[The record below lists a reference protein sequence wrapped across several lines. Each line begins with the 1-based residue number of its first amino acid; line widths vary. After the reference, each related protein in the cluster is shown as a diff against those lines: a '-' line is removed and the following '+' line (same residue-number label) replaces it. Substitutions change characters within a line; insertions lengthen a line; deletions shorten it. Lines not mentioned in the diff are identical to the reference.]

1 MTTEVDNK
9 TVRAIGDRKSNAAL
23 IADCHRLGY
32 LKADDLVAD
41 VTYGLGRF
49 WTYWAPD
56 ALLASDL
63 DPLKSPCGL
72 SVDFTDLPFET
83 DELDAVVFDPP
94 YKFSGTSQVASDA
107 GYGIG
112 AYLSPDDRME
122 LIFAGVAEA
131 ARVARPGGKVFVKC
145 QDQVVSGRVVWQT
158 LEIAEFAGFQS
169 LDLID
174 MLHVSSYRPQPA
186 GRRQLHAR
194 RDYSTL
200 MVFEKMAGPK

>member
-49 WTYWAPD
+49 WSDWAPD

-83 DELDAVVFDPP
+83 DELDAVVLIRR
-94 YKFSGTSQVASDA
+94 TSLV
-107 GYGIG
+107 
-112 AYLSPDDRME
+112 
-122 LIFAGVAEA
+122 
-131 ARVARPGGKVFVKC
+131 
-145 QDQVVSGRVVWQT
+145 
-158 LEIAEFAGFQS
+158 
-169 LDLID
+169 
-174 MLHVSSYRPQPA
+174 
-186 GRRQLHAR
+186 GRRR
-194 RDYSTL
+194 SRL
-200 MVFEKMAGPK
+200 MPVTGSAPTCRPMTVWNSFLLASLRLPGSPGLAAKCL